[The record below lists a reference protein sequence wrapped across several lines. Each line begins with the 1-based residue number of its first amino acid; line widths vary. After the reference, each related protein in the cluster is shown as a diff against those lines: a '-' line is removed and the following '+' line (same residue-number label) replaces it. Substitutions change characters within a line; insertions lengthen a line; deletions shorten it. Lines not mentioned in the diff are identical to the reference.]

1 MAFYAGKGG
10 AVSVRTSVGPDVY
23 TSKPLTDW
31 SIDVKT
37 DFLDVT
43 NFTSGGWQEGLA
55 GIFSADISAS
65 GPYDGSSLITQG
77 TAARFK
83 LTIATG
89 IDLLVDCRVNS
100 VKIDTSVKD
109 VAKISYSATSTGV
122 HSFSI

>member
-10 AVSVRTSVGPDVY
+10 AISIRTSVGPDVY

-31 SIDVKT
+31 SIDIKT
-37 DFLDVT
+37 DALDVT
-43 NFTSGGWQEGLA
+43 NFNSGGWQEILA

-77 TAARFK
+77 TAARMK
-83 LTIATG
+83 LTVATG
-89 IDLLVDCRVNS
+89 LDLIVDVRVNS

-122 HSFSI
+122 HTFSV